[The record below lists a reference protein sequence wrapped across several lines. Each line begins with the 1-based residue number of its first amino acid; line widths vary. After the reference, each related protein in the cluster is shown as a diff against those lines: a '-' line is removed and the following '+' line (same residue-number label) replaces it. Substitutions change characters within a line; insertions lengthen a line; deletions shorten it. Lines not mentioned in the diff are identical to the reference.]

1 MMALGV
7 FCNRDLKKEKVADMD
22 DFDAKNHIRD
32 MHRAA
37 ERRALVR
44 MVQAN
49 QEAKPARRLVRLTL
63 VSNSL
68 KTFLLTLIR

>member
-1 MMALGV
+1 
-7 FCNRDLKKEKVADMD
+7 MD

-37 ERRALVR
+37 EKRALVR
-44 MVQAN
+44 MVQAAN
-49 QEAKPARRLVRLTL
+49 TEAKPARRLVRLTL

-68 KTFLLTLIR
+68 KMFLLTLVR